1 MGSETYPLTL
11 EIALQVTSLSRSVE
25 QHLQFILHS
34 QNNIFTTLKLT
45 IAVRPKVSYKFYVFI
60 CWKFLWVQTSSQKM
74 TIKLQFIVSWIV
86 KRRRRNI
93 LFKLNTM
100 NSAFQPQACNW
111 KQSQSPVH
119 QGTLNGRVSTST
131 RVPGMDLGC
140 SGLCTGLHTA
150 NLHGFVLLHCLH
162 HRSYAD
168 ITLEYWSRELDPS
181 VTAFF
186 FLPCLGFSWLTAV
199 LQLMLENYA

>member
-1 MGSETYPLTL
+1 
-11 EIALQVTSLSRSVE
+11 
-25 QHLQFILHS
+25 
-34 QNNIFTTLKLT
+34 
-45 IAVRPKVSYKFYVFI
+45 
-60 CWKFLWVQTSSQKM
+60 M

-119 QGTLNGRVSTST
+119 QGILNGRVSTST

-186 FLPCLGFSWLTAV
+186 FFSLFRLFMTHSCSTTHVGKLCLITSKYL
-199 LQLMLENYA
+199 LN